1 MQQKLFKNAFS
12 PQEAGAFRNS
22 IEKKPQKPSPKLKK
36 YVCYIF
42 TDNIF
47 SVCDPKQEVFFC
59 KNVVIL

>member
-47 SVCDPKQEVFFC
+47 SVCYPK
-59 KNVVIL
+59 